1 MVKGI
6 SNSGVEVGEVIFEV
20 GRRVR
25 NKRGQGLRETRRKGS
40 VIQSAKEAA
49 IPRKRWKYRGRFR
62 VERKGES
69 YRIMVADSNGRI
81 HSNRMY

>member
-20 GRRVR
+20 RRRVR

-49 IPRKRWKYRGRFR
+49 IPRTRWTYRGSYSF
-62 VERKGES
+62 ERKRECN
-69 YRIMVADSNGRI
+69 RKVVTDSDGRI
-81 HSNRMY
+81 HSNRKY